1 MLRLLAAY
9 LLAGRASAQ
18 PGCSPTAGC
27 SPCGTKPCLPNWKP
41 DYNVCSRAPTLQAGS
56 LLPALT
62 GSDAAQMSRSTIFM
76 PCNYS
81 GPYDP
86 AIAAKFG
93 IVDFDVRQPPPPPN
107 LHPTPPHLGFLHD
120 RRRRSFTSGATRRTC
135 G

>member
-41 DYNVCSRAPTLQAGS
+41 DYNVCSPHSPAS
-56 LLPALT
+56 LRALT
-62 GSDAAQMSRSTIFM
+62 GGSDVAQMSRSTIFM

-107 LHPTPPHLGFLHD
+107 LHPTPPHLGFCMTADDGL
-120 RRRRSFTSGATRRTC
+120 FTSGATRRTC